1 MSKSSQGT
9 RTMSILN
16 YTTKIKTSSSIAEIS
31 DMLVK
36 RGASKIVTD
45 YKDGEADALTFWME
59 KEGSRMFFS
68 LPCNWEGVLKSL
80 VADKKV
86 PKALKSED
94 QARRVG
100 WRILKD
106 WTEAQMTIIDAQMAS
121 VQEVFLPYLLTDSG
135 TTLYNRVVRNGFNM
149 SDIKLIQP

>member
-1 MSKSSQGT
+1 
-9 RTMSILN
+9 MSILN

-68 LPCNWEGVLKSL
+68 LPATGRAC
-80 VADKKV
+80 
-86 PKALKSED
+86 
-94 QARRVG
+94 
-100 WRILKD
+100 
-106 WTEAQMTIIDAQMAS
+106 
-121 VQEVFLPYLLTDSG
+121 
-135 TTLYNRVVRNGFNM
+135 
-149 SDIKLIQP
+149 

>member
-1 MSKSSQGT
+1 
-9 RTMSILN
+9 MSILN

-45 YKDGEADALTFWME
+45 YKDGEADGLTFWME
-59 KEGSRMFFS
+59 KDGARMFFS
-68 LPCNWEGVLKSL
+68 LPCNWQGVLKAL
-80 VADKKV
+80 EDDKKV
-86 PKALKSED
+86 PKALKTEE

-106 WTEAQMTIIDAQMAS
+106 WTEAQMAIIDAQMVS

-135 TTLYNRVVRNGFNM
+135 TTLYNRITDNGFNM
-149 SDIKLIQP
+149 SGIKLIQP